1 MDRSGPASKAVCGLV
16 DPAMPGTGHG
26 PAALTRQGD
35 AAEPALLESGHGR
48 RLRCFLYGAEGLTGA
63 P

>member
-1 MDRSGPASKAVCGLV
+1 MASWTRPCLALFLGRV
-16 DPAMPGTGHG
+16 

-35 AAEPALLESGHGR
+35 AAEPALLESGDGR
-48 RLRCFLYGAEGLTGA
+48 RLRCFLYGAEGLTGE